1 MATLQKRIAEW
12 TSIGKDV
19 AQIIALMGV
28 GLWTLFVYLR
38 TESPS
43 TAGQMD
49 TTASFA
55 SSPLDDGGCELRFN
69 FAVQNKGRTSAR
81 IERLRIRGWSLDE
94 ITARADTPRILS
106 AHDVHGSPPIV
117 DQGVQQTILLS
128 ELPPGEAVNDSFIIL
143 LPRGHARR
151 VLMDGAIDVT
161 IPGIFGS
168 TRRSMNAYIFD
179 RVCDI
184 SSSSADVTTAR
195 PK

>member
-1 MATLQKRIAEW
+1 LNQDFMATLQKRIAEW

-69 FAVQNKGRTSAR
+69 FAVQNNA
-81 IERLRIRGWSLDE
+81 EPAL
-94 ITARADTPRILS
+94 
-106 AHDVHGSPPIV
+106 GSSGSESEV
-117 DQGVQQTILLS
+117 GVSTKSRPGQTHR
-128 ELPPGEAVNDSFIIL
+128 E
-143 LPRGHARR
+143 
-151 VLMDGAIDVT
+151 
-161 IPGIFGS
+161 
-168 TRRSMNAYIFD
+168 Y
-179 RVCDI
+179 
-184 SSSSADVTTAR
+184 
-195 PK
+195 